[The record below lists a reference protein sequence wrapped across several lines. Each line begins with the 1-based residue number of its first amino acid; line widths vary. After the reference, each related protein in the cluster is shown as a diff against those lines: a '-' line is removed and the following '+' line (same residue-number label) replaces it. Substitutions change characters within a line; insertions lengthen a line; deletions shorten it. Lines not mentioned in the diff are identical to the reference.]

1 MAYFFPL
8 IQHFTT
14 DSTLYVF
21 SRVNFNQLALGI
33 TGGIPQFKTLI
44 V

>member
-14 DSTLYVF
+14 LYVF
-21 SRVNFNQLALGI
+21 SRVDFNQLALGI

-44 V
+44 A